1 MGKRTKRTKRTT
13 KVDFENKKAHGNK
26 SIRKIIDVPFSKK
39 KSLGT
44 RATKGN
50 IEFHYQKYAN
60 MDNFFNKI
68 NLKNLSPN
76 LFYIDLICINDKIT
90 PIYQKDIKLKKQF
103 TLVVINITTNEGN
116 HANIAL
122 INNHNKTIEFFE
134 PHGYRKNKNSGIGNF
149 KGLYLKKVQILK
161 NTFLKL
167 LPDHT
172 FINMVDHKRLT
183 SFQTNVDPDENTGFC
198 ITWCILYVHYRCL
211 NPRILLPRLINYLS
225 NKITEPK
232 LLKYA
237 KFVEETAKK

>member
-1 MGKRTKRTKRTT
+1 
-13 KVDFENKKAHGNK
+13 
-26 SIRKIIDVPFSKK
+26 
-39 KSLGT
+39 LGT

-50 IEFHYQKYAN
+50 IEFHYQKYTTFY
-60 MDNFFNKI
+60 NFFNKI

-76 LFYIDLICINDKIT
+76 FVYIDLICINDKIT
-90 PIYQKDIKLKKQF
+90 PIYQKDIKLGKKQF

-161 NTFLKL
+161 KTFLKL

-172 FINMVDHKRLT
+172 FINIVDHKRLT